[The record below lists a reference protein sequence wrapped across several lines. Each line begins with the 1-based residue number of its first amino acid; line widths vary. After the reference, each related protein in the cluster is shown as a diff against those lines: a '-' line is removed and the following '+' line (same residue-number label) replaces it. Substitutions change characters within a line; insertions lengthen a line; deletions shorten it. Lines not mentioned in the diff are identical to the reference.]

1 MGGLLRH
8 PPGGET
14 LNGRGKKEGEGQE
27 NPVKS
32 RVCGKSKKSPKKSI
46 KCLDCIRKLWYSV
59 TIPKKGVKG
68 METLKVTERRKGG
81 RPGITEAQKDRIVQM
96 YRNNMPISMIV
107 SATGVSRSSVYKVL
121 SERTE
126 DDG

>member
-1 MGGLLRH
+1 
-8 PPGGET
+8 
-14 LNGRGKKEGEGQE
+14 
-27 NPVKS
+27 
-32 RVCGKSKKSPKKSI
+32 
-46 KCLDCIRKLWYSV
+46 
-59 TIPKKGVKG
+59 

-107 SATGVSRSSVYKVL
+107 SSTGVSRSSVYKIL

>member
-1 MGGLLRH
+1 
-8 PPGGET
+8 
-14 LNGRGKKEGEGQE
+14 
-27 NPVKS
+27 
-32 RVCGKSKKSPKKSI
+32 
-46 KCLDCIRKLWYSV
+46 
-59 TIPKKGVKG
+59 